1 MIIEI
6 NVMKYYLPFV
16 LIIVSLTNS
25 YGQSKDI
32 QVSDC
37 RFNPSI
43 SFGKERM
50 KLNNK
55 EGILIKQWSHSVKNY
70 ADSTKQDYQIT
81 LWVWGNENSNKGILR
96 AKIIADFM
104 VKFEAIERR
113 KINIIEISNKD
124 DMGEERVT
132 FGFDVL
138 K

>member
-1 MIIEI
+1 
-6 NVMKYYLPFV
+6 MKHYLSLIV
-16 LIIVSLTNS
+16 IIVSLTNS
-25 YGQSKDI
+25 YGQKKDI
-32 QVSDC
+32 QIYDC
-37 RFNPSI
+37 VRSPSI
-43 SFGKERM
+43 SFGKERI

-55 EGILIKQWSHSVKNY
+55 EESLIKKWSHVVKKY

-81 LWVWGNENSNKGILR
+81 LWIWGNENSNKGILR

-132 FGFDVL
+132 FGFETIR
-138 K
+138 KNNF

>member
-1 MIIEI
+1 
-6 NVMKYYLPFV
+6 MKFYLLFI

-25 YGQSKDI
+25 YGQNKDI
-32 QVSDC
+32 QVYACIRS
-37 RFNPSI
+37 PSI

-55 EGILIKQWSHSVKNY
+55 EEILIKEWSHAVKKY
-70 ADSTKQDYQIT
+70 VDSTKQDYQIT

-113 KINIIEISNKD
+113 KINIIELSNKD

-132 FGFDVL
+132 FGFDVVH
-138 K
+138 